1 MKDPNRRYI
10 VSGTSALKPDCS
22 RYSNENEHIIV
33 FPGTG
38 QHTAQQVDYGKVL
51 AARHLS
57 KRSRLGVRCSRLLS
71 ENDTMVHVRQGDL
84 KGTAFG
90 PTPLWK
96 TLIAGG
102 VYSAMAVVALL
113 ITM

>member
-1 MKDPNRRYI
+1 MKYPNRRYI

-33 FPGTG
+33 FPGAG
-38 QHTAQQVDYGKVL
+38 HYIEQQVDYEKVL

-57 KRSRLGVRCSRLLS
+57 NQSRLRVRCSRFFC
-71 ENDTMVHVRQGDL
+71 ENETFVGVRTGEL

-90 PTPLWK
+90 RTPLWK
-96 TLIAGG
+96 AFVAGG
-102 VYSAMAVVALL
+102 VYSAMALVALL

>member
-38 QHTAQQVDYGKVL
+38 QYVEQEVDYGKVL

-57 KRSRLGVRCSRLLS
+57 RQSRLRMQCSRLFS
-71 ENDTMVHVRQGDL
+71 ENETMMHVRQGGL

-90 PTPLWK
+90 RTPFWK
-96 TLIAGG
+96 ALVAGG
-102 VYSAMAVVALL
+102 VYSVIAIVALL
-113 ITM
+113 ISM